1 MLIIVQGKNLQKLN
15 NLPVAG
21 IFRRYDL
28 INMEKTC
35 AFDAIPVK
43 IARSAFFSHK
53 ERFGLKPKAHNFCRR
68 RRLEAWMPL
77 KEMENGMKDEM
88 IMETILE
95 TNIGNRPPSRGKVRD
110 IYDLGDKLLIVAS
123 DRLSAF
129 DVVMTNGIPYKG
141 IVLTRISRFWF
152 DFLSDSIEHHLI
164 SDNVATFPEP
174 FCGYAKQLA
183 GRSMLVK
190 KVKVLPV
197 ECVVRGYLAGSGWKE
212 YQQSGTVCGQKL
224 PAGLKQCEKL
234 PELIFTPATKA
245 ELGEH
250 DENISFEQCVEI
262 IGKDAADYVRSKSR
276 EIFEKASEYAESK
289 GIILADTKFEW
300 GLVDGKIILIDEV
313 LTPDSSRFWPVD
325 KYEPGRDQESFDKQF
340 VRNYLESINFDKSGP
355 GVKLPEDITAKT
367 SKKYIEGYE
376 RLTGRKFPNESF

>member
-1 MLIIVQGKNLQKLN
+1 MEMEST
-15 NLPVAG
+15 
-21 IFRRYDL
+21 
-28 INMEKTC
+28 MEKE
-35 AFDAIPVK
+35 I
-43 IARSAFFSHK
+43 IA
-53 ERFGLKPKAHNFCRR
+53 ERV
-68 RRLEAWMPL
+68 
-77 KEMENGMKDEM
+77 
-88 IMETILE
+88 LE
-95 TNIGNRPPSRGKVRD
+95 TNIGRRQPSRGKVRD

-141 IVLTRISRFWF
+141 IVLTRISLFWF

-164 SDNVATFPEP
+164 SDNVADFPEP
-174 FCGYAKQLA
+174 FCDHAEQLA

-197 ECVVRGYLAGSGWKE
+197 ECVIRGYLAGSGWKD
-212 YQQSGTVCGQKL
+212 YQQNGTVCGQKL

-250 DENISFEQCVEI
+250 DENISFERCVEI
-262 IGKDAADYVRSKSR
+262 IGAEAADYVRSKST
-276 EIFEKASEYAESK
+276 EIFERASEYAESK

-313 LTPDSSRFWPVD
+313 LTPDSSRFWPAD
-325 KYEPGRDQESFDKQF
+325 KYEAGRDQESFDKQF

-355 GVKLPEDITAKT
+355 GVELPEDITAKT
-367 SKKYIEGYE
+367 SDKYIEAYE
-376 RLTGRKFPNESF
+376 RLTGRKFQK

>member
-1 MLIIVQGKNLQKLN
+1 
-15 NLPVAG
+15 
-21 IFRRYDL
+21 
-28 INMEKTC
+28 MEKE
-35 AFDAIPVK
+35 I
-43 IARSAFFSHK
+43 IA
-53 ERFGLKPKAHNFCRR
+53 
-68 RRLEAWMPL
+68 
-77 KEMENGMKDEM
+77 
-88 IMETILE
+88 ETVLE
-95 TNIGNRPPSRGKVRD
+95 TNIGLRQPSRGKVRD

-152 DFLSDSIEHHLI
+152 DFLSDIVEHHLI
-164 SDNVATFPEP
+164 SDNVANFPEP
-174 FCGYAKQLA
+174 FCNHAKQLA

-190 KVKVLPV
+190 KVEVLPV

-250 DENISFEQCVEI
+250 DENISFEKCVDI
-262 IGKDAADYVRSKSR
+262 IGEEAAGYVRDKST

-313 LTPDSSRFWPVD
+313 LTPDSSRFWPAD
-325 KYEPGRDQESFDKQF
+325 KYEAGRDQESFDKQF
-340 VRNYLESINFDKSGP
+340 VRNYLESINFNKSGP
-355 GVKLPEDITAKT
+355 GVELPEDITAKT
-367 SKKYIEGYE
+367 SDKYIEGYE
-376 RLTGRKFPNESF
+376 RLTGIKFQKESF